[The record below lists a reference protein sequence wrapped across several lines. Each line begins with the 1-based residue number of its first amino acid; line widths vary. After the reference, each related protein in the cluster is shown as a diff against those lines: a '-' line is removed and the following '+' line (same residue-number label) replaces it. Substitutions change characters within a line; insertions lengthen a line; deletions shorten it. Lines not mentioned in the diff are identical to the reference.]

1 MATDDRELLL
11 SRNPDKRALSEKM
24 HRLGFGSYYDFP
36 EKIPAIKSTEV
47 PANHWKDPVGNNSD
61 GYGVVGNW
69 KVMSYYR
76 GVPAYVGDPVFN
88 DTPDDASMT
97 VGGSRT
103 IGSEY
108 TFGVEYSAEAG
119 FFDLVKVSTTYSFSA
134 SWSESTTFSQSMTV
148 NIRPGW
154 VSWIEVSPVA
164 RVLDG
169 DFVYLRAASGTRKIG
184 KFSGVIEAPGIEGN
198 LKDLYTLRS
207 TPMTDALASEVRALA
222 GQGESAAQ
230 AVDGGGLRFPAEL
243 LSDDLRTQAE
253 RHDLDH

>member
-1 MATDDRELLL
+1 
-11 SRNPDKRALSEKM
+11 
-24 HRLGFGSYYDFP
+24 
-36 EKIPAIKSTEV
+36 
-47 PANHWKDPVGNNSD
+47 
-61 GYGVVGNW
+61 
-69 KVMSYYR
+69 
-76 GVPAYVGDPVFN
+76 
-88 DTPDDASMT
+88 
-97 VGGSRT
+97 
-103 IGSEY
+103 
-108 TFGVEYSAEAG
+108 
-119 FFDLVKVSTTYSFSA
+119 
-134 SWSESTTFSQSMTV
+134 MTV

-222 GQGESAAQ
+222 GQAESAAQ

-243 LSDDLRTQAE
+243 LSDDLRAQAE
-253 RHDLDH
+253 RYDLDH